1 MKQLASGLAFLA
13 ISAVGLSSFVV
24 PYKADERSVD
34 SLVSNASDSSKLP
47 ESPYRVVIDK
57 SDYELKVY
65 DEDGWVGTYP
75 VVFGDPSLADKKM
88 EGDKLT
94 PEGVFH
100 IVSKKIHKKWGPF
113 LLLDYP
119 NAASYA
125 HFKDL
130 KAQRKIPSKASI
142 GGGIGIHGTRPNEE
156 YAVDNFINWTDG
168 CVSVKYSDIRELYD
182 MLPVGTEVVIQK

>member
-1 MKQLASGLAFLA
+1 MKKSALPILAFTIFA
-13 ISAVGLSSFVV
+13 LSSFTKPVRDGIGTSHHTNKKSGST
-24 PYKADERSVD
+24 YK
-34 SLVSNASDSSKLP
+34 
-47 ESPYRVVIDK
+47 VVIDK

-65 DEDGWVGTYP
+65 DEDGWLGTYP

-94 PEGVFH
+94 PEGTFH
-100 IVSKKIHKKWGPF
+100 IVAKKIHKKWGPF

-119 NAASYA
+119 NSASYA
-125 HFKDL
+125 RFNQL
-130 KAQRKIPSKASI
+130 KAQHKIPSKAAI

-168 CVSVKYSDIRELYD
+168 CISVKYSDISELYD
-182 MLPVGTEVVIQK
+182 MLPIGTEVVIQK

>member
-13 ISAVGLSSFVV
+13 ISAFGLFSFTA
-24 PYKADERSVD
+24 PKKFDNRKEIPIP
-34 SLVSNASDSSKLP
+34 SLKKDSSKFP
-47 ESPYRVVIDK
+47 ASPYKVVIDK
-57 SDYELKVY
+57 SDYEMKIY

-75 VVFGDPSLADKKM
+75 VVFGDPSLANKKM

-125 HFKDL
+125 RFNEL
-130 KAQRKIPSKASI
+130 KSQHKIPTKASI

-168 CVSVKYSDIRELYD
+168 CISVKFSDITELYD